1 MPLGVITVD
10 YGKHESIFEKLNPF
24 VDKLVTAYKQKQLNE
39 WDNEWMTMAI
49 KDIENASDPDTIN
62 ALMEKQNPPEGYID
76 IEGATSFATDAVG
89 MLRRK
94 EIMTGNLPPQ
104 GDTEMRMLQKKESMQ
119 GNLAT
124 PPVASGSPTMP
135 QISQNTPQNGASM
148 QNGDIFPDKMEFNE
162 LFNYIQ
168 SLPSGQVDW
177 NNTLGL
183 FKERLESKRKMGD
196 AAQQFL
202 NQILGQGIPDQ
213 RARFENDFNLSKN
226 IMQTLYPE
234 TEQQQETFDP
244 EAFLQSNPDMEITG
258 YNSNTGGY
266 SFSRKQKIEGK
277 PQVDINELVSTL
289 EQNGMKLSSANYSPT
304 TGNLSY
310 SFTAEKPDTGT
321 TKASWEQNLAKAQ
334 QFVKNNPDY
343 EITGTNPDSGSV
355 TISKMKPQGEE
366 GTNKTTP
373 TYSIIQS
380 INKDLLD
387 PTKDYDRVLAQ
398 AGVKYDL
405 SDPNINFVT
414 KDERAKKIYEFALT
428 GDEKTYGIKDGDIVD
443 EDGFVEDEAEY
454 NLLYQEYEKGAKEY
468 YEATGQLLPKE
479 YLSPEEAG
487 RFITLTP
494 GKGYK
499 GGLKPVKNTENIPWS
514 WAGNINKSKT
524 NAFIHDAQASGYTLA
539 DYDIE
544 ELKKAGVDIE
554 KARQALGN

>member
-94 EIMTGNLPPQ
+94 EI
-104 GDTEMRMLQKKESMQ
+104 
-119 GNLAT
+119 
-124 PPVASGSPTMP
+124 
-135 QISQNTPQNGASM
+135 SQNTPQNGASM

-162 LFNYIQ
+162 LFAYVQ

-177 NNTLGL
+177 SNTLGL

-213 RARFENDFNLSKN
+213 RAKFEDDFNLAKD
-226 IMQTLYPE
+226 IRDTLYPE
-234 TEQQQETFDP
+234 TEQQEETFDP
-244 EAFLQSNPDMEITG
+244 EAFLQANPDMEITG
-258 YNSNTGGY
+258 YNSNTRGY
-266 SFSRKQKIEGK
+266 TFRRKEQVEEK
-277 PQVDINELVSTL
+277 PQIDVNKLVTTL
-289 EQNGMKLSSANYSPT
+289 EENGMKLSSANFNPT

-366 GTNKTTP
+366 GTTGKPPAYGTAQNIKEDLIANVETKED
-373 TYSIIQS
+373 YNNE
-380 INKDLLD
+380 INRLKALNIDTSSFSYKDIV
-387 PTKDYDRVLAQ
+387 KEKYNQ
-398 AGVKYDL
+398 AMQWVKYSFDMIGAGIEQDENYNYKQL
-405 SDPNINFVT
+405 Y
-414 KDERAKKIYEFALT
+414 KDSWESAKKY
-428 GDEKTYGIKDGDIVD
+428 D
-443 EDGFVEDEAEY
+443 
-454 NLLYQEYEKGAKEY
+454 KEY
-468 YEATGQLLPKE
+468 QKETGKKLLSAPG
-479 YLSPEEAG
+479 EE
-487 RFITLTP
+487 TP
-494 GKGYK
+494 INS
-499 GGLKPVKNTENIPWS
+499 NT
-514 WAGNINKSKT
+514 T